1 MKRGVISETPHL
13 LLVRLADAFRDDP
26 IYRVANSV
34 NLRAVSFYTARTGS
48 RCSRKLWPV
57 WLQGVDRY

>member
-34 NLRAVSFYTARTGS
+34 DLRAVSFYTAR
-48 RCSRKLWPV
+48 
-57 WLQGVDRY
+57 